1 MPQIGGEN
9 RQEQMNMNKPF
20 TAALLAVTAL
30 SLIGTAQ
37 AFAGAAKHVR
47 HVARVQSN
55 QKALN
60 AHALIPNNYFAA
72 PSSSAPVDRF
82 GEASQR

>member
-1 MPQIGGEN
+1 MK
-9 RQEQMNMNKPF
+9 RLF

-37 AFAGAAKHVR
+37 VFAGATKHVR
-47 HVARVQSN
+47 HMARAQSN

-60 AHALIPNNYFAA
+60 AHALIPSNYYAA

>member
-1 MPQIGGEN
+1 M
-9 RQEQMNMNKPF
+9 KKLF

-30 SLIGTAQ
+30 LLIDTAQ
-37 AFAGAAKHVR
+37 AFVGATKHVR